1 MRTIAALL
9 ADRAARHPD
18 RTFLRWEGTETGY
31 ADAAEQSFRHGNA
44 FLAAGVRP
52 GDHVALFL
60 DNSPEFLWCLWGL
73 GAIGAVAVPLNT
85 AARGDLLHYY
95 LERSDARWL
104 VTEQALEE
112 RIAGAAARA
121 SDIAGAFRI
130 GDGTEGPL
138 DRLGVPVVRGDFLRS
153 GAAHRPEIAVAETD
167 VHGIFFTSGTTG
179 PSKGA
184 LSPHSQPIAIAEQTV
199 ASFGYR
205 ADDVL
210 YTCLPL
216 FHVNALWYTS
226 YAALWAGASVAL
238 GRRFSASRFW
248 AEMRENAAT
257 VISSLG
263 SMTDILL
270 KAPESR
276 TDRDHSVRT
285 AFLVPTGREVVERFE
300 DRFGVRV
307 VSGFGATETFLVS
320 ALGPDR
326 DPGAP
331 VGSAGRITEYA
342 QVRIADEHGRPV
354 PTGCAGE
361 ILVRPVDVGTTLLV
375 ALRLCQGLAAG
386 AELAGSVVMLA
397 EVAPPARR
405 GFWTSIPAIGIYCG
419 VVLASLVG
427 TFAYSLPQDDLLSW
441 GWRIPF
447 LLSIVLVV
455 VGLWVRMRI
464 GESPAF
470 TADSRRSAPP
480 TAELLRTNPRRLV
493 LAIML
498 VAPVAAASAIVL
510 VYSPSYSAAIGTP
523 RAVPLLGS
531 LLGAALAIFTAP
543 LAGHLSDRFG
553 RRPVYIALCLATAAW
568 AFPLFALLSTAPGR
582 CSSPTSSSR
591 PPPGPSPV
599 RRPPTSPSCSRRA
612 TASPASRCRR
622 RSAPRSP
629 RRCPWPAWR

>member
-1 MRTIAALL
+1 MSAPITPAPSTPITAAPGDAAPSWDEAKRRLVPAMLIGSTLEWYDMFLYAQAAALVFGTLFFSGASPLVGTVAAFATFGVGYAARPLGAVLFGHIGDRYGRRIVLVSTLVIMGAATTLIGLLPTYATVGIAA
-9 ADRAARHPD
+9 P
-18 RTFLRWEGTETGY
+18 
-31 ADAAEQSFRHGNA
+31 
-44 FLAAGVRP
+44 
-52 GDHVALFL
+52 
-60 DNSPEFLWCLWGL
+60 
-73 GAIGAVAVPLNT
+73 
-85 AARGDLLHYY
+85 
-95 LERSDARWL
+95 
-104 VTEQALEE
+104 
-112 RIAGAAARA
+112 
-121 SDIAGAFRI
+121 
-130 GDGTEGPL
+130 
-138 DRLGVPVVRGDFLRS
+138 
-153 GAAHRPEIAVAETD
+153 
-167 VHGIFFTSGTTG
+167 
-179 PSKGA
+179 
-184 LSPHSQPIAIAEQTV
+184 
-199 ASFGYR
+199 
-205 ADDVL
+205 
-210 YTCLPL
+210 
-216 FHVNALWYTS
+216 
-226 YAALWAGASVAL
+226 
-238 GRRFSASRFW
+238 
-248 AEMRENAAT
+248 M
-257 VISSLG
+257 
-263 SMTDILL
+263 
-270 KAPESR
+270 
-276 TDRDHSVRT
+276 
-285 AFLVPTGREVVERFE
+285 
-300 DRFGVRV
+300 
-307 VSGFGATETFLVS
+307 
-320 ALGPDR
+320 
-326 DPGAP
+326 
-331 VGSAGRITEYA
+331 
-342 QVRIADEHGRPV
+342 
-354 PTGCAGE
+354 
-361 ILVRPVDVGTTLLV
+361 LLV